1 MWQVFIGWD
10 PELQEAAEVCHHS
23 LIKHSTVPV
32 NVTFLR
38 QQDLQDAKQ
47 LWRRDSEATTQT
59 TLSRFLVPFL
69 SSYSGWSLY
78 VDPDY
83 VFTHDLRSL
92 LQSQDSKFAVQVVKV
107 DFKPSIGTK
116 RNGKPQ
122 HLYSRKCWSSLMLFN
137 NQHSKCKLLTPELVN
152 TVDPLHLHT
161 MTWAADNEIGG
172 LDTEWQVIPG
182 HTPVPTQPRAIHYTE
197 GGPWIDSARDV
208 PYGWYYARAKQDLID
223 SKASAPMP
231 GQFDAVPREINELF
245 KKIINYRHD
254 PAGEY
259 YAECG
264 YKTITRNL
272 AMLDNKVCVAV
283 DTDDNDIDKA
293 KLESKGNNY
302 DPFLKSFVIG
312 CGGQI
317 TNWEKISESMTPVV
331 FRGVTKFKH
340 MTKCK
345 LVGRDFYYVDT
356 GYFGNP
362 RRKTFH
368 RITKNEMQ
376 YLGPVQDRP
385 RDRLQATGWTPRK
398 FHGGSNILL
407 APSSQKLL
415 KCYDLDL
422 DKWIEDTI
430 NQLRLYTD
438 REIIV
443 RHKASR
449 SMRQTSDTMEMAL
462 ERNVHCLVT
471 FSSIAAVE
479 AVSLGKPAIVL
490 GPSAAAPVTS
500 SQLKDIENLY
510 IPTMDEVEA
519 WLANLAYHQFTE
531 VEMRDGTAWSIL
543 NQSS

>member
-10 PELQEAAEVCHHS
+10 PNLREAAEICQHS
-23 LIKHSTVPV
+23 LLKHSTVPIK
-32 NVTFLR
+32 VTFLR
-38 QQDLQDAKQ
+38 QKDLQDAKQ
-47 LWRRDSEATTQT
+47 LWRQDSEATTET

-69 SSYSGWSLY
+69 SGHSGWSLY

-83 VFTHDLRSL
+83 VFTHDLRQL

-107 DFKPSIGTK
+107 NYKPTEETK
-116 RNGKPQ
+116 RNGQPQ
-122 HLYSRKCWSSLMLFN
+122 CQYPRKCWSSLMLFN
-137 NQHSKCKLLTPELVN
+137 NQHAKCRLLTPEFVN
-152 TVDPLHLHT
+152 TADPGHLQT
-161 MTWAADNEIGG
+161 LAWAADTEIGG
-172 LDTEWQVIPG
+172 LDTEWQIIPG
-182 HTPVPTQPRAIHYTE
+182 HSGRVDHPRAIHFTE
-197 GGPWIDSARDV
+197 GGPWLNTARDI
-208 PYGWYYARAKQDLID
+208 PYAWYYARAKQDYVA
-223 SKASAPMP
+223 SRTSAPRPSM
-231 GQFDAVPREINELF
+231 FDAVPDEINELF

-259 YAECG
+259 YTGCG
-264 YKTITRNL
+264 YKNITRDL
-272 AMLDNKVCVAV
+272 AMLDNKACVAV
-283 DTDDNDIDKA
+283 DTDEEDIDRA
-293 KLESKGNNY
+293 KLESKGNDY
-302 DPFLKSFVIG
+302 DPFLKSFIIG

-317 TNWEKISESMTPVV
+317 TSWDKTSTSMTPVV

-345 LVGRDFYYVDT
+345 ASGRDFYYVDT

-362 RRKTFH
+362 GRKTFH
-368 RITKNEMQ
+368 RITKNDMQ
-376 YLGPVQDRP
+376 YLGPIQPRP

-422 DKWIEDTI
+422 DQWIEDTI

-449 SMRQTSDTMEMAL
+449 SVRQTSDTMEMAL

-490 GPSAAAPVTS
+490 GPSAAGPVTS
-500 SQLKDIENLY
+500 NQLKDIENPY
-510 IPTMDEVEA
+510 IPTLDEVEE
-519 WLANLAYHQFTE
+519 WLANLAYYQFTE
-531 VEMRDGTAWSIL
+531 VEMRDGTAWRIL
-543 NQSS
+543 NENS